1 MSKQRNERIMFY
13 NIAAAEIDTL
23 FEDTP
28 TITGIVSYQRND
40 NKTEGDSTSN
50 PETDVILFNKL
61 TIEDRKG
68 HR

>member
-1 MSKQRNERIMFY
+1 MMFY
-13 NIAAAEIDTL
+13 NIAAAEFDTL
-23 FEDTP
+23 LEDTP
-28 TITGIVSYQRND
+28 TITGIVSYQRKD
-40 NKTEGDSTSN
+40 NKTEEDNTPN

>member
-1 MSKQRNERIMFY
+1 MMFY
-13 NIAAAEIDTL
+13 NIAAAEFDTL

-28 TITGIVSYQRND
+28 TITGIISYQREG
-40 NKTEGDSTSN
+40 NKTEGDDTQN